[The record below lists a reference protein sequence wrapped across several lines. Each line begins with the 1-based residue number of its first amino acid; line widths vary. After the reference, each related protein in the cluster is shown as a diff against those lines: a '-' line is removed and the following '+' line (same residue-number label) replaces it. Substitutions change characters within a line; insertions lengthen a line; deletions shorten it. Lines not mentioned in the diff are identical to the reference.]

1 MEIKLKEITEGKT
14 RLFVPDLSVY
24 KSPEKAPVFYNPVM
38 KTDRDISMIVLKS
51 CLKKK
56 SKVADI
62 MSGLGARATRYANE
76 GKFDVYAN
84 DIQPSAVR
92 LIKRN
97 AKLNKVKIHASVNDA
112 NLFLLES
119 RYDKFDCIDI
129 DPFGSPG
136 IFLNS
141 AMRAI
146 SPKSGLLCVTATD
159 IGVLSGNYPTA
170 CFRKYFI
177 KADRTSFEHELGIRN
192 LITVVFREASKYN
205 FSLEPLLSYGNM
217 HYYRTFLRV
226 IGGRKRVNRDL
237 KSIGYVVYCKK
248 CEYRQTYSLF
258 DSLPEKCHCGQEL
271 EAMGPTWIAN
281 ISDKNFLESIRYEN
295 GLLESCYIE
304 ADMPY
309 LYYDTHALA
318 KVGKKKDVPNLEKII
333 EKLSDAG
340 YKTVKTQFSPRGF
353 KTNAPFKEIVK
364 AVRF

>member
-1 MEIKLKEITEGKT
+1 MEIKLKEITEGNT
-14 RLFVPDLSVY
+14 RLLVPDLKVY
-24 KSPEKAPVFYNPVM
+24 KSPEKAPVFYNPLM
-38 KTDRDISMIVLKS
+38 KTDRDISIAVLKNA
-51 CLKKK
+51 LKKK
-56 SKVADI
+56 SRIADI
-62 MSGLGARATRYANE
+62 LSGLGARAVRYSNE
-76 GKFDVYAN
+76 GKFEVYAN
-84 DIQPSAVR
+84 DIQPSAVK

-97 AKLNKVKIHASVNDA
+97 ARINKARIHTSVKDA

-146 SPKSGLLCVTATD
+146 SPKDGLLCVTATD

-205 FSLEPLLSYGNM
+205 FSLEPILSYGNM

-226 IGGRKRVNRDL
+226 IGGRKRVNRDIRG
-237 KSIGYVVYCKK
+237 IGYIVYCKK
-248 CEYRQTYSLF
+248 CEYRQTFSLF
-258 DSLPEKCHCGQEL
+258 GALPEKCRCGQKL
-271 EAMGPTWIAN
+271 EAMGPTWTAN
-281 ISDKNFLESIRYEN
+281 ISDKSFLENIRYEN
-295 GLLESCYIE
+295 SILEACYHE

-309 LYYDTHALA
+309 LYYDIHALA
-318 KVGKKKDVPNLEKII
+318 KTGKRKNVPKLDDVIAKFEEL
-333 EKLSDAG
+333 G
-340 YKTVKTQFSPRGF
+340 YKAVRTQFSTHGV
-353 KTNAPFKEIVK
+353 KTNADHKIV
-364 AVRF
+364 RRLL